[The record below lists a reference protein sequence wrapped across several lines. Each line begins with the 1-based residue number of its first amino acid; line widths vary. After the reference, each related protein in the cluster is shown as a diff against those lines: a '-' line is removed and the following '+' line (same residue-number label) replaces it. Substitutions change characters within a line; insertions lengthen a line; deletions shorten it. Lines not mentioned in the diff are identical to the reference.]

1 MSNIFQ
7 IYHDKRLIPN
17 FVEEHIKNLNPTYSY
32 NFINFEKGKEIIK
45 NEYKDETI
53 KDKILYCLD
62 NYPRYCHKSDLLRY
76 CLLYIYGGVYIDV
89 DLKPLLPFDEIIQ
102 DDVEFLTSFGR
113 AGTPVYLVNNTPV
126 YPVTSNGILISKK
139 GNPILLNL
147 INHSITNK
155 KLFDKNP
162 EYRGENVYY
171 LYNYLNDKCVK
182 NKIIFEPYKKINID
196 NQLIYMVNHILIPHS
211 GLDCVVDKNKI
222 IIHAND
228 QNYSFK
234 RQTSSFI

>member
-1 MSNIFQ
+1 MNIFQ
-7 IYHDKRLIPN
+7 IYHDKSLIPN
-17 FVEEHIKNLNPTYSY
+17 FVEEHIKKLNPDYNYS
-32 NFINFEKGKEIIK
+32 FINFEQGKEIIK
-45 NEYKDETI
+45 NDFKDETI

-102 DDVEFLTSFGR
+102 DGVEFLTSFGR
-113 AGTPVYLVNNTPV
+113 AGTPYLVNNTQV
-126 YPVTSNGILISKK
+126 YPVTSNGILISKRN
-139 GNPILLNL
+139 NPILLDL
-147 INHSITNK
+147 IKNAITND
-155 KLFDKNP
+155 KLLNKNP

-182 NKIIFEPYKKINID
+182 NNIIFEPFKKINID
-196 NQLIYMVNHILIPHS
+196 NQNIYMTNHILIPQR

-228 QNYSFK
+228 PNYSFK